1 MVLIDYCNFIIDDI
15 DSIALF
21 DKHLGFE
28 SFACTMMA
36 KRQDAISQHNDTKSL
51 YYKQILNSAF
61 GGEGQNN
68 AKFDKISFNNARQA
82 SLKQLK
88 LDHKSTRKITD
99 TINNSDGE
107 VVEEAQYMVCESPR
121 QFKCN
126 KPLQEAVFT
135 LDNSKF
141 WYLNFVNNFLYK
153 CIDMDRV
160 HFCNMDTDSM
170 YLAITGSQIEGYK
183 QGLKYVIKD
192 QGFYDEHYK
201 ESLPCGDNCTVAE
214 EKKLMGITT
223 ESQVENIVCLA
234 PKCYSLYNRN
244 EQIDD
249 IVSLVNRMKG
259 VSQRCWLSE
268 GSEKKA
274 NLTANDYIKCLNSS
288 VAISV
293 TTNNLQMKTGVMS
306 MISMEKSALT
316 GFHNK
321 MVVLSNG
328 C

>member
-1 MVLIDYCNFIIDDI
+1 MDDI

-21 DKHLGFE
+21 DKHLSFE
-28 SFACTMMA
+28 SFACTMMS

-68 AKFDKISFNNARQA
+68 AKFDKISFNNARQT

-88 LDHKSTRKITD
+88 QDHKATRKLSD
-99 TINNSDGE
+99 TTYNSDGE
-107 VVEEAQYMVCESPR
+107 VIEEAQYMVSESPR

-126 KPLQEAVFT
+126 KSLQEAVFT

-141 WYLNFVNNFLYK
+141 WYLNFVYNFHYI

-160 HFCNMDTDSM
+160 HFCNMDTDLM
-170 YLAITGSQIEGYK
+170 YLAIAGSQIEGYK
-183 QGLKYVIKD
+183 QGLKYIIKD
-192 QGFYDEHYK
+192 QLFYDLHYK
-201 ESLPCGDNCTVAE
+201 KWLPWDNCTVAE

-223 ESQVENIVCLA
+223 ESYGENIVCLA
-234 PKCYSLYNRN
+234 PKCYSLYNGN
-244 EQIDD
+244 EQNDD

-259 VSQRCWLSE
+259 VS
-268 GSEKKA
+268 EKKA
-274 NLTANDYIKCLNSS
+274 NLTTNDYIKCLNDGCN
-288 VAISV
+288 INV
-293 TTNNLQMKTGVMS
+293 TTNNLQMKMGIMS
-306 MISMEKSALT
+306 LICTEKSALT
-316 GFHNK
+316 VDHNK

-328 C
+328 CCAPFMYGLNADHYLID